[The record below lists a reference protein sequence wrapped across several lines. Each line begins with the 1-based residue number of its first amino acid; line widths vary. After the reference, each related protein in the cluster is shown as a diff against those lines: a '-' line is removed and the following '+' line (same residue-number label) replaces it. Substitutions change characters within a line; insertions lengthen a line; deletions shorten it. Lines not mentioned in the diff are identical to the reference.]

1 MVPKKSWKVRA
12 SLTGCVSAV
21 AGVGP
26 GVIETAFGVE
36 MVLILAVEVDVHAV
50 AMVASVV
57 EVDLAF
63 PEAFVSSECGVGCH
77 TSNPQPGVHP
87 HYHWGSNLGIHRVGS
102 P

>member
-36 MVLILAVEVDVHAV
+36 MVLVLAVEVDVHAV

-87 HYHWGSNLGIHRVGS
+87 HYHWGSNPGIHRVGS